1 MNYKQLT
8 SQQRSQIFALL
19 QRKTPRKEI
28 ALIVGCSQSTLSRE
42 IRRNSTAKGHYL
54 WDKAHAK
61 AMERRKRTTSNR
73 KLDDILVWRIR
84 QMIIED
90 QWSPEQIRGVLAKEN
105 ISVSVQC
112 IYNIIK
118 ADHSGELRRNCR
130 HPNFRRRSP
139 AQRRP
144 TKATNIANRTSIHD
158 RPAEADGKRFGDFEM
173 DLIVDAYGHAI
184 LVLVE
189 RLTNF
194 VMMEK
199 LPHGKKAAPLAKTV
213 VRMLFGYRK
222 FLKTITT
229 DNGSEFAAHLD
240 ITEGLRVRGMPDVT
254 VYFADSYCSWQ
265 KGAVEHQNKL
275 IRQYIPKKSNFN
287 DFSDSYVRN
296 VGKKLN
302 LRPRKKLGF
311 QNPKD
316 AFFKQIA
323 NFALAS

>member
-42 IRRNSTAKGHYL
+42 IRRNSTSKGHYL
-54 WDKAHAK
+54 WDKAHAR

-118 ADHSGELRRNCR
+118 ADHSGRTAAQLSSSQL
-130 HPNFRRRSP
+130 PAALPRRS
-139 AQRRP
+139 ADRH
-144 TKATNIANRTSIHD
+144 KATNIANRTSIHD

-189 RLTNF
+189 RYDQFRDDGETASWQ
-194 VMMEK
+194 E
-199 LPHGKKAAPLAKTV
+199 G
-213 VRMLFGYRK
+213 GYR
-222 FLKTITT
+222 
-229 DNGSEFAAHLD
+229 SQ
-240 ITEGLRVRGMPDVT
+240 RR
-254 VYFADSYCSWQ
+254 W
-265 KGAVEHQNKL
+265 
-275 IRQYIPKKSNFN
+275 
-287 DFSDSYVRN
+287 
-296 VGKKLN
+296 
-302 LRPRKKLGF
+302 
-311 QNPKD
+311 
-316 AFFKQIA
+316 
-323 NFALAS
+323 